1 MPTISI
7 FLGLTVR
14 MYYDDHAPPHFHVYY
29 GDAEAQI
36 TIETLTVLRGR
47 LPNRALNLAREWAEQ
62 HRDELMDNWN
72 CAARHQ
78 RLAQIAGLE

>member
-1 MPTISI
+1 MPTISV

-36 TIETLTVLRGR
+36 AIETRAVLRGR
-47 LPNRALNLAREWAEQ
+47 LPKRALNLALEWAEQ
-62 HRDELMDNWN
+62 HHDELMDNWN
-72 CAARHQ
+72 RAARHEP
-78 RLAQIAGLE
+78 LDLIAGLE